1 MISGAVREILP
12 IGFYKTDGRS
22 IFEIRA
28 ASGGVMAADIF
39 YMVVGMQ
46 TFVTNPAATA
56 YIDNLAV
63 PSGY

>member
-1 MISGAVREILP
+1 
-12 IGFYKTDGRS
+12 
-22 IFEIRA
+22 
-28 ASGGVMAADIF
+28 MAADIF

-46 TFVTNPAATA
+46 VFVSNPAATA